1 MLPMPDS
8 TAGTELTAL
17 EPVSTVAD
25 GRLQQYYAYPE
36 NLSSCW
42 VRANFISSLDG
53 AATADGRSGVLGGAG
68 DRAVFRLMREL
79 ADVVVVGAGTVRI
92 ETYSGA
98 QLGVAQRQRRH
109 ARGQR
114 ELPPIA
120 IVTRSANLDHDL
132 PVFTQTEVPPL
143 LLTTHNAV
151 ADARSRFAGLA
162 DVYDCSAPDAG
173 GVNPAADTGG
183 VDLAVALRTL
193 AGLGLTRVL
202 TEGGPSLLGA
212 FIHEGL
218 LDELCLTIAPTVVGG
233 WSKRISDGH
242 GELMARL
249 QRRHVLSD
257 DEGYLYTRYSREER
271 PS

>member
-1 MLPMPDS
+1 MPDS
-8 TAGTELTAL
+8 AAGTELTAL
-17 EPVSTVAD
+17 EPVSTAAD
-25 GRLQQYYAYPE
+25 GRLGQYYAYPE

-53 AATADGRSGVLGGAG
+53 AATADGRSGVLGGPG

-98 QLGVAQRQRRH
+98 QLGVAERQRRH
-109 ARGQR
+109 GRGQR

-120 IVTRSANLDHDL
+120 IVTRSANLDRDL

-143 LLTTHNAV
+143 LLTTHDAV
-151 ADARSRFAGLA
+151 ADARARFAGMA
-162 DVYDCSAPDAG
+162 DVYDCSG
-173 GVNPAADTGG
+173 ADTGS
-183 VDLAVALRTL
+183 VDLAVALRKL
-193 AGLGLTRVL
+193 DALGLTRVL

-212 FIHEGL
+212 IIHDGL
-218 LDELCLTIAPTVVGG
+218 LDDLCLTIAPTVVGG

-242 GELMARL
+242 GELVTRL

-271 PS
+271 PG